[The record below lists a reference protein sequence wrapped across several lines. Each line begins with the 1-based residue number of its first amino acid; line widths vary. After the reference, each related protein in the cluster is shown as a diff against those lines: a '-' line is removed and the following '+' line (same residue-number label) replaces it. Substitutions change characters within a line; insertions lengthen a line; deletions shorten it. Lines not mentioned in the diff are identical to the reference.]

1 MSPCVKS
8 KDGTIK
14 SSCISK
20 CQKKK
25 IISIY
30 RHIGRPVRAIL
41 DKVLSGQI
49 VFLVDHLLPWKT
61 TDVF

>member
-1 MSPCVKS
+1 MP
-8 KDGTIK
+8 
-14 SSCISK
+14 
-20 CQKKK
+20 KKK

-30 RHIGRPVRAIL
+30 RHIGRPVRAVL